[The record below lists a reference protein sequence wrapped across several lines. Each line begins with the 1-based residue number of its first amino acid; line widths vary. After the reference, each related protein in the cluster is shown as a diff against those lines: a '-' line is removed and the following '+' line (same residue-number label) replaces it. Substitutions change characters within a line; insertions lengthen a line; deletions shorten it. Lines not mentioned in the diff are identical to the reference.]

1 MRSCP
6 DFRTFKKSLLV
17 HIQTFEISKDFRA
30 FMFRLLCV
38 QKNLMRSFSDFRAF
52 AKFSCISKTFGRSK
66 KFVGSYS
73 DFRELKKLSC
83 VHVQTFVRS
92 LSFRAFKRVSCVHVQ
107 TFGRSKKVRWFIF
120 RLSRFQ
126 KVFVRSCSDFR
137 AFKKF

>member
-30 FMFRLLCV
+30 FMLRLLCV

-73 DFRELKKLSC
+73 DFRDLKKLSC

-92 LSFRAFKRVSCVHVQ
+92 LSFRAFKRVSCVHFQ
-107 TFGRSKKVRWFIF
+107 TFVRTPPNFPAF
-120 RLSRFQ
+120 MSRLLCVQ
-126 KVFVRSCSDFR
+126 KILVRSYS
-137 AFKKF
+137 